1 MRDGAHVISANGEP
15 GNALDLGRNHP
26 PRVLTASDNRSRR
39 AVNGAYAELGGRS
52 RFILLAVGIAA
63 VLAGALSFAAIG
75 QWTADAGLEVPAGL
89 GAVRAQWRSPPSGRL
104 RPGQRRDPRPGP
116 RCLAPRGAGREHD
129 HGRRPRRTI
138 KSCISSPA
146 TAAPAK
152 AAKQRIGQSPVKSDK
167 PGVSGLFRRAP
178 RQW

>member
-89 GAVRAQWRSPPSGRL
+89 GAVRAQRRSPPSG
-104 RPGQRRDPRPGP
+104 
-116 RCLAPRGAGREHD
+116 AP
-129 HGRRPRRTI
+129 
-138 KSCISSPA
+138 SP
-146 TAAPAK
+146 
-152 AAKQRIGQSPVKSDK
+152 
-167 PGVSGLFRRAP
+167 
-178 RQW
+178 